1 MQITTITSKG
11 QVTIPVFIREQYG
24 FNTGD
29 KVLFNISE
37 NKKVTLETA
46 PDFFQFRGAVVPSD
60 LSFNIKKMRQAAA
73 IGLIK
78 RYD

>member
-1 MQITTITSKG
+1 MQTTTITSKG

-29 KVLFNISE
+29 KVLFNVDE
-37 NKKVTLETA
+37 NKKVTLEAA
-46 PDFFQFRGAVVPSD
+46 PDFFQFRGVASSE
-60 LSFNIKKMRQAAA
+60 LAFNIKKMRQAA
-73 IGLIK
+73 ITDLVK